1 MNFSF
6 ELNGDRGAALVTRYP
21 TYCED
26 SLLDSAF
33 EEYTVRHYESWVA
46 FARYK
51 QYGNNVH
58 PVLVSGVDMTRDFA
72 MVAYSNKST
81 FQEPG
86 QTVAI
91 PMFASA
97 AGSFRGMWRARCL
110 THTNHGP
117 QQSSPP
123 PHQLAMYAPFPFQP
137 GDEGG
142 TTSGFIQC
150 VFVRY
155 YTMRSKGPLALFPK
169 VIRASGGPHDL
180 GPGDNSGNTFPEL
193 LVQSGAEPATTSYGG
208 LGGEWDLTEDETE
221 PEPDIVVQNTSY
233 VWHFP
238 YPFASTLNFTLRMRN
253 TITGML
259 LQIMYSRYHPC
270 LYFHYTSH
278 LNLFEEELQCYIC
291 IDAPSRSDGDLCSR
305 PSIDIEL
312 QSLIFG

>member
-6 ELNGDRGAALVTRYP
+6 ELTGDRGAALVTRHP

-72 MVAYSNKST
+72 MVAYSNRST

-86 QTVAI
+86 QTIAV

-97 AGSFRGMWRARCL
+97 SGSFRGTWRTRCL
-110 THTNHGP
+110 AHTNHGP

-123 PHQLAMYAPFPFQP
+123 PHQLAIYTSFPMQP
-137 GDEGG
+137 GDERS
-142 TTSGFIQC
+142 TTSGFVQC

-180 GPGDNSGNTFPEL
+180 GPGDNTGNTFPEL

-208 LGGEWDLTEDETE
+208 LGGQWDLTC
-221 PEPDIVVQNTSY
+221 Y
-233 VWHFP
+233 VFFAFLSFFTAKSQAPVHHATQKQSNSNP
-238 YPFASTLNFTLRMRN
+238 RSFASVFSFSFS
-253 TITGML
+253 
-259 LQIMYSRYHPC
+259 Y
-270 LYFHYTSH
+270 
-278 LNLFEEELQCYIC
+278 LNL
-291 IDAPSRSDGDLCSR
+291 SRSHSSEAKQQVVIGT
-305 PSIDIEL
+305 I
-312 QSLIFG
+312 